1 MEGRVGVVVTGELEE
16 IVVMT
21 DGLMTRTPKKLC
33 DLLDV
38 DDWLALYHVRSPA
51 LRLGVAYALLI
62 YPGGST
68 RLQPTLTWKR
78 SYLKVPTN
86 MTLGVGSNSDSIFLK
101 LYQNK
106 TLTRVGN
113 EGLYQTLSLYS
124 IRTFFICLVFF
135 PLSRIRPQP

>member
-38 DDWLALYHVRSPA
+38 EDWLALYHVRSPA
-51 LRLGVAYALLI
+51 LSLGVAYALLI

-78 SYLKVPTN
+78 SYLTILLQPN
-86 MTLGVGSNSDSIFLK
+86 MTLGVGSNSDSFSNSIRIGLLPELVTKDYIK
-101 LYQNK
+101 LY
-106 TLTRVGN
+106 
-113 EGLYQTLSLYS
+113 LYILSERSSYAWS
-124 IRTFFICLVFF
+124 FF
-135 PLSRIRPQP
+135 PFPG

>member
-21 DGLMTRTPKKLC
+21 DGLMTRTLKKLC

-38 DDWLALYHVRSPA
+38 EDWLALYHVRSLA
-51 LRLGVAYALLI
+51 LSLGVAYALLI

-78 SYLKVPTN
+78 SYLTILLQPN
-86 MTLGVGSNSDSIFLK
+86 MTLGVGSNSDSFSNSIRIGLLPELVTKDYIK
-101 LYQNK
+101 LY
-106 TLTRVGN
+106 
-113 EGLYQTLSLYS
+113 LYILSERSSYAWS
-124 IRTFFICLVFF
+124 FF
-135 PLSRIRPQP
+135 PFPG

>member
-78 SYLKVPTN
+78 SYLTILLQPN
-86 MTLGVGSNSDSIFLK
+86 MTLGVGSNSDSFSNSIRIGLLPELVTKDYIK
-101 LYQNK
+101 LY
-106 TLTRVGN
+106 
-113 EGLYQTLSLYS
+113 LYILSERSSYAWS
-124 IRTFFICLVFF
+124 FF
-135 PLSRIRPQP
+135 PFPG